1 MSFCPGLNRR
11 QFAAIT
17 AGLTAASFG
26 SLARAQGTWPGKPV
40 RVVLGYAP
48 GGGSDV
54 MARVLSVPMNEML
67 GQPIIVDN
75 KPGASGNIATVEV
88 AKAPADGYTLLC
100 APTTQITAN
109 PYIFKM
115 PIDPNKDIVPIAA
128 VGRYSMNLVTRL
140 GLPFKTFKDF
150 LAYGRANP
158 GKLTYA
164 SGGTGTQP
172 HLVAAAMFKQAGI
185 QAIHVPYKGSG
196 PALQAMLTGETDM
209 VIDPGIAFPHVRT
222 GKVMMLA
229 TAGAKRLSQFPDMPT
244 MREEGL
250 PGMDFY
256 AWIGMYSPAGTPAA
270 VNAKISETLAKALQ
284 VQAVIDRFNGSGAEV
299 IYENAAGFNQ
309 VIRNETQVFSSLIHE
324 LGIKGDS

>member
-1 MSFCPGLNRR
+1 MDFKSGLDRR
-11 QFAAIT
+11 QFAALA
-17 AGLTAASFG
+17 AGLAAASFG
-26 SLARAQGTWPGKPV
+26 SLARAQGTWPAKPV

-54 MARVLSVPMNEML
+54 MARVLTPPLNDSL
-67 GQPIIVDN
+67 GQPIIVEN

-88 AKAPADGYTLLC
+88 AKSQADGYTLLF
-100 APTTQITAN
+100 APTTQVTAN

-115 PIDPNKDIVPIAA
+115 PIDPAKDIVPIAA

-140 GLPFKTFKDF
+140 GLPFKTFKEF

-164 SGGTGTQP
+164 SGGTGTPP
-172 HLVAAAMFKQAGI
+172 HLVAAAMLRQAGI
-185 QAIHVPYKGSG
+185 KAIHVPYKGSG

-209 VIDPGIAFPHVRT
+209 VIDPGIAFQHVRT

-229 TAGAKRLSQFPDMPT
+229 TAGAKRLTQFPDMPT

-256 AWIGMYSPAGTPAA
+256 AWVGMFSPAGTPAA
-270 VNAKISETLAKALQ
+270 INDKISESLAKALQ
-284 VQAVIDRFNGSGAEV
+284 VPAVIERFTGSGAEV
-299 IYENAAGFNQ
+299 IYQNAADFNT
-309 VIRNETQVFSSLIHE
+309 VIRNETREFSSLITE